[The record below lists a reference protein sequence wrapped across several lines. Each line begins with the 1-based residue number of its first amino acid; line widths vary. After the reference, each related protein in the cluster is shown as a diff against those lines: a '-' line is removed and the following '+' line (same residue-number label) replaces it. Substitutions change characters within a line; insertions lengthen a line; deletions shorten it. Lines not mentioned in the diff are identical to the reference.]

1 MGKVYFGLAMADSM
15 FPANCSISRKSLTL
29 DELKDRLVNGVEV
42 CLNPSHQATISAMES
57 KFGIEVAIPAT
68 APIVKLQSGDSL
80 VLFSVRGLPRLDATR
95 HEYTE
100 TEIASAT
107 FEFGMWT
114 VA

>member
-1 MGKVYFGLAMADSM
+1 MKKIYFGLAMADSM

-29 DELKDRLVNGVEV
+29 DELKEQLGQGVEV

-68 APIVKLQSGDSL
+68 APVVKLQPGDSL

-100 TEIASAT
+100 QEIASAN

>member
-15 FPANCSISRKSLTL
+15 FPADCSLTRKGLTL
-29 DELKDRLVNGVEV
+29 DELKSILADGVEV
-42 CLNPSHQATISAMES
+42 CLNPSHQATISAMEL

-68 APIVKLQSGDSL
+68 APIVKLSSGDSL
-80 VLFSVRGLPRLDATR
+80 VLFSVRGLPRLDASR

-100 TEIASAT
+100 EEIAQASFA
-107 FEFGMWT
+107 FGIWT